1 MVKGDGWE
9 SVGERVVVGR
19 RGLVVWDGCGDCVG
33 QWEREEGLIPL
44 YSFGVGGG
52 ITHTKYRTHIYTYT
66 HGRGTTG
73 RTGEWPF
80 SWQGRARLSHMYTLK
95 ENDGRHTR

>member
-52 ITHTKYRTHIYTYT
+52 NHTHKIPNTHIHIYTWKGNDGT
-66 HGRGTTG
+66 HG
-73 RTGEWPF
+73 
-80 SWQGRARLSHMYTLK
+80 
-95 ENDGRHTR
+95 